1 MPARRKRAPIIVA
14 TIVLS
19 SVALLSA
26 CSSSG
31 SGSTSGGSSATAA
44 SGAAINVGS
53 GSLHPQKMKNIALI
67 LNDNLS
73 ATYSVALVNAA
84 MATAKKDGVGL
95 NLLYDN
101 LSAPT
106 ELTNYESVL
115 SSGKYQG
122 VIVQPLTGQLCQ
134 PVASDAISHNIAFV
148 AIVSPLCSDTAKP
161 GSDPWAP
168 GTISFVG
175 GMNNLSHTVSLMKS
189 AASNTPGPQKVLLVV
204 GTQTLPDTVSFLAG
218 YKQYVQTN
226 PQWTTAGT
234 VYTDFTSPDALSQ
247 TENFLQ
253 GHKGVTM
260 IFTSYA
266 GITEG
271 VVQAIQAQKLQGK
284 IAVYDQTGGNAEDFT
299 LVKNGQLTGTLPSYP
314 ASIGSAAVQALVDAG
329 NGTTPERFIDNDGNP
344 QAVSGAITK
353 STIGSNTAQYK

>member
-14 TIVLS
+14 TIALS

-31 SGSTSGGSSATAA
+31 SGTASGGSSATAA
-44 SGAAINVGS
+44 SGATINVGS
-53 GSLHPQKMKNIALI
+53 GSLHPQKMKSIALI

-73 ATYSVALVNAA
+73 ATYSVALVNSA
-84 MATAKKDGVGL
+84 MATAKKDGVTL
-95 NLLYDN
+95 SLLYDN

-134 PVASDAISHNIAFV
+134 PVASDAVSHNIAFV

-189 AASNTPGPQKVLLVV
+189 AAANTPGPQKVLLVV

-218 YKQYVQTN
+218 YKQYAQTN
-226 PQWTTAGT
+226 SQWTTVGT
-234 VYTDFTSPDALSQ
+234 VYTDFTSPNALSQ

-271 VVQAIQAQKLQGK
+271 VVQAIQAEKLQGK

-299 LVKNGQLTGTLPSYP
+299 LVKSGQLTGTLPSYP

-329 NGTTPERFIDNDGNP
+329 NGTTPQRFIDNDGNP

-353 STIGSNTAQYK
+353 STIGSSVAQYK